1 MNDYSAIVA
10 QALERLGQLRSNDER
25 ETEENK
31 ARVTRL
37 AAFLI
42 HQQNPNIGLLRKD
55 GGNRSM
61 IKVNGEDIGMSVDL
75 IIDKSDGTFADVASD
90 ADDGG
95 GFRRTVIVWVPHPE
109 TSSDPAWLGRWI
121 KPTSELA
128 GLGGGG
134 TEQPD
139 PQRPTVPGGELEAF
153 MSEVRAFITENR
165 STLARLEAALASG
178 RPADPGQPPA
188 ATKLVLKG
196 EAKGRMPM
204 LGDVN
209 LPIELREP

>member
-1 MNDYSAIVA
+1 MNDYSAIVG

-55 GGNRSM
+55 NGNRSM
-61 IKVNGEDIGMSVDL
+61 INVNGEEIGMSVDL
-75 IIDKSDGTFADVASD
+75 IIDRSDGTFADVASD
-90 ADDGG
+90 ADDGD
-95 GFRRTVIVWVPHPE
+95 GFRRTVSVWVHHPE
-109 TSSDPAWLGRWI
+109 TSSDQAWLSRWI
-121 KPTSELA
+121 KPTRALA
-128 GLGGGG
+128 GLPGPP
-134 TEQPD
+134 EEPD
-139 PQRPTVPGGELEAF
+139 TPQKPTELEAF
-153 MSEVRAFITENR
+153 MSEVRAFIVESR
-165 STLARLEAALASG
+165 AALARLEAALASPQTPS
-178 RPADPGQPPA
+178 RPPGA
-188 ATKLVLKG
+188 KLVLKG

-209 LPIELREP
+209 LPIELTEP

>member
-1 MNDYSAIVA
+1 MNDYSATVV

-55 GGNRSM
+55 NGNRSM

-75 IIDKSDGTFADVASD
+75 ILDRSDGTFADVASD
-90 ADDGG
+90 ADDGD
-95 GFRRTVIVWVPHPE
+95 GFRRTVSVWVHHPE
-109 TSSDPAWLGRWI
+109 TSSDQAWLSRWI
-121 KPTSELA
+121 KPTRALA
-128 GLGGGG
+128 GLPGGP
-134 TEQPD
+134 EEPD
-139 PQRPTVPGGELEAF
+139 TDAGGELEAF
-153 MSEVRAFITENR
+153 MSEVRAFIVESR
-165 STLARLEAALASG
+165 ATLARLEAALAASPQSS
-178 RPADPGQPPA
+178 RPPGG
-188 ATKLVLKG
+188 KLVLKG

-209 LPIELREP
+209 LPIELTEP